1 MPCNSCFHH
10 GSITRVRPSISPP
23 LPTPPRS
30 VESAVDAATA
40 AVDEVELKRLTL
52 PDGASEDFTPNM
64 LVKFTRVVDKAHAAL
79 VKAEQAVEAELS
91 TRYLTETDPD
101 RLNFVNGSPLSS
113 PSKANTVSSTG
124 GEPSAAGDGR
134 NGPAT
139 EGPATDVVEEEE
151 KTRVE
156 GKGGS
161 PKPQGPKARAL
172 ATVDIHEMS
181 GRSVWDAIRCGDAAT
196 LRSYLI
202 AWGAVRVTKLHDK
215 APLEGSRTPLHTA
228 AWAGHIEVLLIL
240 LAAGS
245 DPNAIDL
252 TSSRTTPLMEAAR
265 AGHADACGVL
275 IVHGADVSRGDVQGS
290 TALHWASRR
299 DHSKAVAEIIA
310 SARDALVA
318 TAAQQREGRF
328 PSSKR
333 GSTTVGGRLSVSM
346 STTRTPSTASV
357 NTSTWQQQQAA
368 GGGAG
373 AEASVGASVG
383 ASVPVVKPPMR
394 RKDQEALLTLLCQK
408 DARGRSAMDIAVS
421 QETRGAFEVRPLWVC
436 CGSVVQLEVEV
447 SGE

>member
-1 MPCNSCFHH
+1 M
-10 GSITRVRPSISPP
+10 
-23 LPTPPRS
+23 
-30 VESAVDAATA
+30 DAATA

-113 PSKANTVSSTG
+113 PSKKGNAVVSSRG
-124 GEPSAAGDGR
+124 GEPSAASDGK

-151 KTRVE
+151 KTRIE

-202 AWGAVRVTKLHDK
+202 AWGAARVTKLHDK

-310 SARDALVA
+310 STRDALVA

-333 GSTTVGGRLSVSM
+333 GSTSKRGRLSVSK

-357 NTSTWQQQQAA
+357 NTSTWQQQQQQQAA
-368 GGGAG
+368 GG
-373 AEASVGASVG
+373 ED
-383 ASVPVVKPPMR
+383 SVPVVKPPMR

-421 QETRGAFEVRPLWVC
+421 QETRGAFEVRPWWVC
-436 CGSVVQLEVEV
+436 CGLEVELN
-447 SGE
+447 GD